1 MGWYTVMGYLE
12 DIDQRKLGAIAGL
25 RRYLRGETDPP
36 RTLRVATLKF
46 IEHYGRSPRY
56 LPSPWHS
63 PSTANPLTQQPT
75 VAAPFDDPKLWAQGD
90 ATGKSRATVGG

>member
-25 RRYLRGETDPP
+25 RRYLRGEMDPP

-63 PSTANPLTQQPT
+63 PSTANPLTPPST
-75 VAAPFDDPKLWAQGD
+75 VASPLGTRFSGLRRVQG
-90 ATGKSRATVGG
+90 GGRRLSK